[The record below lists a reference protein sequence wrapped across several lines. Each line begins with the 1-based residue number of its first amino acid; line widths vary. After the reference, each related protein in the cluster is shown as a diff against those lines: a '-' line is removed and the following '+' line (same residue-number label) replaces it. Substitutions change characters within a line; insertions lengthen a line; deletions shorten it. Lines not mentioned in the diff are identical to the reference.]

1 MESRKIYFPGLNGLR
16 FWAAFL
22 VILHHVE
29 QFKLW
34 QGMPNLFRNTTV
46 EAVGHQ
52 GVSLFFVLSGFL
64 ITFLL
69 LAEYEKTHHIA
80 IKSFYIRRILRIWPL
95 YYLIMIIGFFILPHF
110 INIGPVDQ
118 LDEHFTIKVVL
129 FMFMLPNVLRVTEA
143 PIVGANQV
151 WSVGVEEQFYI
162 VWPLLI
168 RTFRKVLLKFLVIF
182 IVLKFSVTIF
192 MAVSLDHFLSP
203 DYQYIMYFRTIQRFW
218 DLLQIEQMSFGAIG
232 AYVLFYKKEKILKLI
247 YHPVTQI
254 LMAAG
259 IVFIL
264 TVRFKFIGQT
274 LFDALLFTI
283 LILNVST
290 NKNFVL
296 KLENRF
302 YSYLGNISYG
312 IYMYHTLC
320 IALVITI
327 LQKTSL
333 YDSNPAVFNA
343 VLYLGS
349 VVMTITI
356 AGLSFRYFES
366 FFLKLKK
373 RFMIVVSST
382 RKEPKDVASN
392 ESSGELK
399 EIKTREA
406 ACLHAVYA
414 DEIKNKKVN
423 E

>member
-34 QGMPNLFRNTTV
+34 QHLPNLFKNNFF
-46 EAVGHQ
+46 EAIGHQ

-80 IKSFYIRRILRIWPL
+80 IKNFYIRRILRIWPL
-95 YYLIMIIGFFILPHF
+95 YYLIMILGLFVLPQFIT
-110 INIGPVDQ
+110 ISPVSQ
-118 LDEHFTIKVVL
+118 LDVHFTLKVLL

-143 PIVGANQV
+143 PIVGANQA

-162 VWPLLI
+162 IWPLLI
-168 RTFRKVLLKFLVIF
+168 RTFRKVLLKFLIIF
-182 IVLKFSVTIF
+182 IILKFAVTIF

-203 DYQYIMYFRTIQRFW
+203 DYQYMMYLRTIQRFW
-218 DLLQIEQMSFGAIG
+218 DLLQIEQMAFGAIG
-232 AYVLFYKKEKILKLI
+232 AYVLFYKKEKILNVI
-247 YHPVTQI
+247 YHPITQI
-254 LMAAG
+254 LMAVG

-274 LFDALLFTI
+274 LFDALLFSI

-302 YSYLGNISYG
+302 YSYLGNISFG
-312 IYMYHTLC
+312 IYMYHTIC
-320 IALVITI
+320 IAIILTI
-327 LQKTSL
+327 LQKIGL
-333 YDSNPAVFNA
+333 DKGNQVLFNI
-343 VLYLGS
+343 VLYSGS
-349 VVMTITI
+349 VIMTIGV
-356 AGLSFRYFES
+356 AAFSYKYFES
-366 FFLKLKK
+366 FFLRQKE
-373 RFMIVVSST
+373 RFMIVMSST
-382 RKEPKDVASN
+382 RR
-392 ESSGELK
+392 ESKSGTRQDFQQALPFVQP
-399 EIKTREA
+399 EIVMSQGK
-406 ACLHAVYA
+406 LPDDA
-414 DEIKNKKVN
+414 DKKK
-423 E
+423 

>member
-1 MESRKIYFPGLNGLR
+1 MESKKIYFPGLNGLR

-64 ITFLL
+64 ITYLL

-80 IKSFYIRRILRIWPL
+80 VKNFYIRRILRIWPL

-110 INIGPVDQ
+110 INIGPVSQ
-118 LDEHFTIKVVL
+118 LNEHFTLKVLL

-143 PIVGANQV
+143 PIVGANQA

-168 RTFRKVLLKFLVIF
+168 RTFRKVLLKFLIIF
-182 IVLKFSVTIF
+182 IVLKFAVTVL

-203 DYQYIMYFRTIQRFW
+203 DYQYMMYFRTIQRFW

-247 YHPVTQI
+247 YHPATQI
-254 LMAAG
+254 LMAVG

-283 LILNVST
+283 LIINVST

-312 IYMYHTLC
+312 IYMFHTLC
-320 IALVITI
+320 IAVVLTL

-333 YDSNPAVFNA
+333 YESNPAVFNA
-343 VLYLGS
+343 ILYVGS
-349 VVMTITI
+349 VVMTIVV
-356 AGLSFRYFES
+356 AGLSYKYFES
-366 FFLKLKK
+366 FFLKLKEK
-373 RFMIVVSST
+373 FMIVMSST
-382 RKEPKDVASN
+382 RKDSRAVASGKPN
-392 ESSGELK
+392 SVLPDTPAPVSVS
-399 EIKTREA
+399 
-406 ACLHAVYA
+406 LHAVKA
-414 DEIKNKKVN
+414 DEIKNKKIR

>member
-1 MESRKIYFPGLNGLR
+1 MESKKIYFPGLNGLR

-64 ITFLL
+64 ITYLL

-80 IKSFYIRRILRIWPL
+80 VKNFYIRRILRIWPL

-110 INIGPVDQ
+110 INIGPVGQ
-118 LDEHFTIKVVL
+118 LHEHFTLKVLL

-143 PIVGANQV
+143 PIVGANQA

-168 RTFRKVLLKFLVIF
+168 RTFRKVLLKFLIIF
-182 IVLKFSVTIF
+182 IVLKFAVTVF

-203 DYQYIMYFRTIQRFW
+203 DYQYMMYFRTIQRFW

-247 YHPVTQI
+247 YHPATQI
-254 LMAAG
+254 LMAVG

-283 LILNVST
+283 LIINVST

-312 IYMYHTLC
+312 IYMFHTLC
-320 IALVITI
+320 IAVVLTL

-333 YDSNPAVFNA
+333 YESNPAVFNA
-343 VLYLGS
+343 ILYVGS
-349 VVMTITI
+349 VVMTIVV
-356 AGLSFRYFES
+356 AGLSYKYFES
-366 FFLKLKK
+366 FFLKLKEK
-373 RFMIVVSST
+373 FMIVMSST
-382 RKEPKDVASN
+382 RKDSRAVASGKPN
-392 ESSGELK
+392 SVLPDTPAPVSVS
-399 EIKTREA
+399 
-406 ACLHAVYA
+406 LHAVKA
-414 DEIKNKKVN
+414 DEIKNKKIR